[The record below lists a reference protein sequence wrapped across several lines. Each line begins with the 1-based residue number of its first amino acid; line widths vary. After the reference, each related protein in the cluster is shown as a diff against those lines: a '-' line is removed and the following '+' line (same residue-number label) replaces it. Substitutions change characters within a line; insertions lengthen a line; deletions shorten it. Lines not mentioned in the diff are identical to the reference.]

1 MLMMKST
8 ISLRNSTG
16 NMKRAS
22 ISAAYFVLLLGI
34 SLSTQVVQAQRHI
47 SPPNGGNGVP
57 GPFIHS
63 FIIEWEAVA
72 GAIGYDY
79 VLSDNP
85 LCFEGCPGDTRSA
98 YVTGTTADEYN
109 LQEGVWYFWIT
120 RVYFSE
126 TEVTEWSGISSFL
139 AETPDV
145 SEQLVQ
151 VAPNPVSDRILIHV
165 DWAASPT
172 ARFLTVTLYNTLGQR
187 LLGPVRFEK
196 ENPRLEIFELP
207 VGGLPRGVYVA
218 QFIFDGNLNNPNN
231 KFAQTVVV
239 L

>member
-1 MLMMKST
+1 MLLMKPT
-8 ISLRNSTG
+8 ISLHNSTRK
-16 NMKRAS
+16 MKRAS

-63 FIIEWEAVA
+63 FIIEWEAVP

-98 YVTGTTADEYN
+98 FVTGTVAEEYN

-120 RVYFSE
+120 RVYFTE
-126 TEVTEWSGISSFL
+126 TEVTEWSPISSFL
-139 AETPDV
+139 AETPDI
-145 SEQLVQ
+145 SEQLVT
-151 VAPNPVSDRILIHV
+151 VAPHPVTDRILIHV
-165 DWAASPT
+165 DWAANPT
-172 ARFLTVTLYNTLGQR
+172 ARYLTFILYDVLGQK
-187 LLGPVRFEK
+187 LIGPVRFQQAS
-196 ENPRLEIFELP
+196 PRLETFEILA
-207 VGGLPRGVYVA
+207 GGLAAGIYIG
-218 QFIFDGNLNNPNN
+218 QFVFEGNLNNPNN
-231 KFAQTVVV
+231 TVAQTIVI